1 MERKTN
7 AEIHVVDTT
16 AADKTAQTAGSGEGS
31 GGTAVRKFP
40 DMSKLTRV
48 QAVLDT
54 NKCVHI
60 MHLSP
65 RNECYM
71 AGLGG

>member
-16 AADKTAQTAGSGEGS
+16 AADKTAQPAGSGEGS
-31 GGTAVRKFP
+31 GGTAVPKFP
-40 DMSKLTRV
+40 EFSKLTRV
-48 QAVLDT
+48 QAILDT

>member
-31 GGTAVRKFP
+31 GGTAVKFP
-40 DMSKLTRV
+40 DFGKLTRV

-60 MHLSP
+60 MHLYP